1 MLNIK
6 EEFNGPA
13 EANASVLPE
22 APIVREVME
31 EVGRAEPD
39 PGPTQ
44 NGTNLNNRLE
54 DSWVCCDSC
63 GKWRRV
69 PQEVA
74 NSLDEHTTWWVNC
87 YLSLCICILCSTIF
101 LVSIHANAGIH
112 LIFQVLPG

>member
-87 YLSLCICILCSTIF
+87 YLSLCICIL
-101 LVSIHANAGIH
+101 NAI
-112 LIFQVLPG
+112 LDNIPRVYSC